1 MVGGRQGSERAY
13 RLIETKPRKLPT
25 LPPREGSGLGG
36 EDIMAKIVFAAG
48 TSHTPMLL
56 AADDTLP
63 RFAETDQKM
72 KHRDKEGRPVT
83 YGDLLEKA
91 DPKLADLVAPENLV
105 ARQNVARAA
114 ARRLRDALC
123 AAALDS
129 LVVFGDDQNESYLED
144 CRPTFAIY
152 CGGTIRNG
160 NAQHSAY
167 SHLPDWYVRNRA
179 GFFEPVEAR
188 DYPVDA
194 ALALHLI
201 ETLLEAEFD
210 LASSKSLRAGEGE
223 GHAIAYVHRHVMD
236 AKAPIP
242 IVPVFLNTYFPPNQ
256 PSPRRCYKLGQ
267 AVRRAVDAYPGNVRV
282 GVLASGG
289 LSHFLVDE
297 ELDRTILKA
306 LADKDRAFLQTLPRH
321 KLHAGSSEILN
332 WVALAG
338 AAEGIDLGWFEYVPG
353 YRTPAGTGTGMSF
366 ATWG

>member
-1 MVGGRQGSERAY
+1 
-13 RLIETKPRKLPT
+13 
-25 LPPREGSGLGG
+25 
-36 EDIMAKIVFAAG
+36 MAKIIFAAG

-56 AADDTLP
+56 AADQTLP

-91 DPKLADLVAPENLV
+91 DPKLAHLVAPENLV

-114 ARRLRDALC
+114 VRRLRGAVSAATLDALI
-123 AAALDS
+123 
-129 LVVFGDDQNESYLED
+129 VFGDDQNESYLED

-152 CGGTIRNG
+152 YGDTIRNG
-160 NAQHSAY
+160 NAQHSTY
-167 SHLPDWYVRNRA
+167 SDLPDWYIRNRA
-179 GFFEPVEAR
+179 AFFEPGEPR
-188 DYPVDA
+188 DYPVHA
-194 ALALHLI
+194 ALALYLI
-201 ETLLEAEFD
+201 ETLSEAEFD

-223 GHAIAYVHRHVMD
+223 GHAVAYVHRHVMD
-236 AKAPIP
+236 AAAPIP
-242 IVPVFLNTYFPPNQ
+242 VVPVFLNTYFPPNQ

-267 AVRRAVDAYPGNVRV
+267 AVRRAVETYPGNVRV

-297 ELDRTILKA
+297 ELDRAILKA
-306 LADKDRAFLQTLPRH
+306 LADKDRAFLQTLPRN

-338 AAEGIDLGWFEYVPG
+338 AAEGIDLDWFEYVPG